1 MVCTSRRQKGQ
12 VEYGKPLEGTIVIGG
27 MLPPNAEVLMLK
39 IIQTLCKDPD
49 ISNEYAL
56 FGCLNRIEVRQRS
69 DVESGFLRS
78 ADGDEN
84 SARTCR
90 GRGAV
95 EASVLQDVWRR
106 SVTCCDT
113 IARVRASLLL
123 RSK

>member
-1 MVCTSRRQKGQ
+1 MGM
-12 VEYGKPLEGTIVIGG
+12 PLEGTIVIGG

-69 DVESGFLRS
+69 DVDSGFLRS

-84 SARTCR
+84 SVDELAEAEERLKQAYYKMY
-90 GRGAV
+90 GEDASKPAV
-95 EASVLQDVWRR
+95 IQ
-106 SVTCCDT
+106 
-113 IARVRASLLL
+113 
-123 RSK
+123 